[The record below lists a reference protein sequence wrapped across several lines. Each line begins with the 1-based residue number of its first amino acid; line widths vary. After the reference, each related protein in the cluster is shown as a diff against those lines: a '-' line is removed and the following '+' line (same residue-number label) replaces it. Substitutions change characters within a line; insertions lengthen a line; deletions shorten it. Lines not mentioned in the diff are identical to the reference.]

1 MSQCSTGLARERKV
15 CPVSDGRIRT
25 SAPIT
30 PIRRLPGDSAPLGVI
45 DTAVTRG
52 RKEFHSMA
60 GWGPVCKD
68 QSLKKKSKKKTEGL
82 GENRLG
88 RGPKFPYGE
97 LRSYYVLNLGFK
109 L

>member
-1 MSQCSTGLARERKV
+1 
-15 CPVSDGRIRT
+15 
-25 SAPIT
+25 
-30 PIRRLPGDSAPLGVI
+30 
-45 DTAVTRG
+45 
-52 RKEFHSMA
+52 MA